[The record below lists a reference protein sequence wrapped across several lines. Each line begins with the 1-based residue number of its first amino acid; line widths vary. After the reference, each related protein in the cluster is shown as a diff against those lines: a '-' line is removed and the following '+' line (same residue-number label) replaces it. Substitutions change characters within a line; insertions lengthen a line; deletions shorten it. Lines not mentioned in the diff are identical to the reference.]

1 ALFYYNWVL
10 HVAPYNR
17 FHRIPHYRLP
27 KNSWFRTLEN
37 QFKKDTNNGLNN
49 SLVVAPEDQARK
61 GPNYGPKN
69 SAPLKHENPLKKS
82 QPKKSSWVS
91 KPDDGQRRRS
101 FVWTRGGVGS
111 DDRNNKKR
119 GAVESEEECTGSTGD
134 VSDNTSTQKDQ
145 NKVCR
150 YWVSGNCVNDSKCGF
165 LHSLSSGDSLS
176 VLAKLEGHEKAVT
189 GIALPVG
196 TVKLYSGSLDGTV
209 RIWDY
214 HTGHCARVIDQ
225 YDKIGSL
232 INEGRWVFVGMPN
245 HVKAL
250 NIENSTE
257 FSLEQPFGQ
266 VNAMMVANDMLFAG
280 TQGGGL
286 QDGVILAWKGDSE
299 ANPFQLA
306 ASMNGHT
313 GAVICLTVGSKLLY
327 SGSMDH
333 TIRVWDL
340 DTLHSIMTL
349 HGHSD
354 AVMSLLCWD
363 KYLSCSLDQ
372 TIKVW
377 GATEEGNLEAPLHR
391 RKNMHVI

>member
-1 ALFYYNWVL
+1 
-10 HVAPYNR
+10 
-17 FHRIPHYRLP
+17 
-27 KNSWFRTLEN
+27 
-37 QFKKDTNNGLNN
+37 
-49 SLVVAPEDQARK
+49 
-61 GPNYGPKN
+61 
-69 SAPLKHENPLKKS
+69 
-82 QPKKSSWVS
+82 
-91 KPDDGQRRRS
+91 
-101 FVWTRGGVGS
+101 
-111 DDRNNKKR
+111 
-119 GAVESEEECTGSTGD
+119 
-134 VSDNTSTQKDQ
+134 QKDQ

-150 YWVSGNCVNDSKCGF
+150 YWVSGNCVKDSKCGF
-165 LHSLSSGDSLS
+165 LHSWSSGDSLS

-196 TVKLYSGSLDGTV
+196 TGKLYSGSLDGTV
-209 RIWDY
+209 RICDY

-232 INEGRWVFVGMPN
+232 INEGRWVFVGMPSL
-245 HVKAL
+245 VKAL

-266 VNAMMVANDMLFAG
+266 VNDMVVANDMLFAG
-280 TQGGGL
+280 TQ
-286 QDGVILAWKGDSE
+286 DGVILAWKGGSE

-327 SGSMDH
+327 SGSMDR

-340 DTLHSIMTL
+340 ETLHSIMTL

-354 AVMSLLCWD
+354 AVMSFLCWD
-363 KYLSCSLDQ
+363 KYLLSCSLDQ

-377 GATEEGNLEAPLHR
+377 GATEEGNLEVTITP
-391 RKNMHVI
+391 KEEHVLLALSGLNDAESKSILFLSCNDNSVRLYELPSFTEICRLFSKQKVREIQMGPPGGLFFTRGGTGMLTIGKWS